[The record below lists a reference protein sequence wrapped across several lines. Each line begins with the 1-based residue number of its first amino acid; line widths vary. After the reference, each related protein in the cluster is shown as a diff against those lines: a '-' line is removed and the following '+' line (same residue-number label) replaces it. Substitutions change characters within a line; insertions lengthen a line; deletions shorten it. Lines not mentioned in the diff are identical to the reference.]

1 MTCTAATSRAA
12 YGFRPIISDT
22 LRSFPRKRDPVP
34 DAPQSSGSPLPRG
47 RAEPNGSPGNRI
59 AAFDRRVFAL
69 VFALADYGRPI
80 CRAVVIGLGTVT
92 AAGVMAGAV
101 TVTAAWIIAVVF
113 ATNPNLS
120 RGPGC
125 AGNGCS
131 HQAVQQAR
139 WCGESLGFGRDLGD
153 SRMPRMRPS
162 LPYPPPQAG
171 EGREEVA
178 AALPSAPTSTSQ
190 LPPNRASERANET
203 PLPSPRPLDG
213 PQIQAQH
220 EIAGPPAAPALP
232 QVAAATFSPPA
243 STSFFFQKRFLSQLP
258 PNRPSEPANNAPLP
272 SQRPLH
278 GPEIQTQHDI
288 ARPPAAPA
296 LPQVAAV
303 LLRPLSGRP
312 SICFR
317 SALPRSKRNNAISL
331 PGRESRTAIYDIAAH
346 TVYLPNGV
354 RLEAHSG
361 LGRRLDDPRYV
372 DEKGRGA
379 TPPNVYDLVLRN
391 EPFHGVRASRLN
403 PVDGG
408 RMFGRDGILAHTYM
422 LGPTGQ
428 SFGCISFKK
437 NYPEF
442 LETFLRGEID
452 RLVVVPHL
460 ETKTSDDERARRG
473 NADRY
478 AFNNR

>member
-1 MTCTAATSRAA
+1 M
-12 YGFRPIISDT
+12 
-22 LRSFPRKRDPVP
+22 
-34 DAPQSSGSPLPRG
+34 
-47 RAEPNGSPGNRI
+47 
-59 AAFDRRVFAL
+59 
-69 VFALADYGRPI
+69 
-80 CRAVVIGLGTVT
+80 
-92 AAGVMAGAV
+92 
-101 TVTAAWIIAVVF
+101 
-113 ATNPNLS
+113 
-120 RGPGC
+120 
-125 AGNGCS
+125 
-131 HQAVQQAR
+131 
-139 WCGESLGFGRDLGD
+139 
-153 SRMPRMRPS
+153 
-162 LPYPPPQAG
+162 
-171 EGREEVA
+171 A

-296 LPQVAAV
+296 LPQVEAAPPP
-303 LLRPLSGRP
+303 PLKSTSFNLFQKRFTP
-312 SICFR
+312 QQ
-317 SALPRSKRNNAISL
+317 ARNNAISL

-391 EPFHGVRASRLN
+391 EPFHGVRAISPESLSTAA
-403 PVDGG
+403 GCL
-408 RMFGRDGILAHTYM
+408 GRDGILAHTYM

-428 SFGCISFKK
+428 SFGCISFK